1 MFPICE
7 LYLDRE
13 KMLIDIINEENV
25 TIEMVAWYYAH
36 SFWNVCWYPINYK
49 NVDKVIVNRWSE
61 EVLEK
66 IKKQVDIIM
75 EMTFNL
81 GP

>member
-25 TIEMVAWYYAH
+25 TIEMVAWYYAR